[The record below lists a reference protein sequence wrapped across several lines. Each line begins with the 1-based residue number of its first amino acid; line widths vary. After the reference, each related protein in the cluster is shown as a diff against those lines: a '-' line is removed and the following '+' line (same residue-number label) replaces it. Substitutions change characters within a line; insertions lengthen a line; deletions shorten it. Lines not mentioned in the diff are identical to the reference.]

1 MIDAGTDF
9 IITEI
14 AFAATSELI
23 SESPLPHDEH

>member
-23 SESPLPHDEH
+23 SESPFKNRT